1 MKVASYKTFNKN
13 FFLNSVMN
21 DFALV
26 IFPNKLKL
34 TT

>member
-1 MKVASYKTFNKN
+1 MKVASYKNLFSE
-13 FFLNSVMN
+13 FRCD
-21 DFALV
+21 DFALA